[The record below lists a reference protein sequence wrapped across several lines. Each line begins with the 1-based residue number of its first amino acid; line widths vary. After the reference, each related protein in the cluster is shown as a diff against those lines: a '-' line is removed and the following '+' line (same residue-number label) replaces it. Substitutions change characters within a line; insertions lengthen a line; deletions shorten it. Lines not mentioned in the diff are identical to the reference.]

1 MQKVGLFFITA
12 IVAFI
17 MSGCAQKVSMRALEP
32 AEIDRAAYT
41 KKVAVT
47 DFYNDRVG
55 LSSKIEVNLSSV
67 RIDNKSYFTMVSR
80 SDFNKIIKEQRIQ
93 NSGLIDP
100 TTAVDIGN
108 LIGAQAIVSGHV
120 GNTTS
125 QDSYFYEERV
135 RCADKKCKELQYYN
149 VRCKKRIV
157 GLSAELR
164 IVDVEKGDIIYAET
178 MNPTSTFKHCSDDS
192 RAMPSRAMAAQKLA
206 TYIASSF
213 TYKLTPH
220 YRSFHVTLLE
230 DPDLDYTDRQEKL
243 LEVSLQ
249 YIEQS
254 RYDKAEQ
261 FLIQLIDSTKA
272 QSYVPIYNLG
282 VIKEASG
289 KYQEAKELY
298 AQADHLMIE
307 PVEEINK
314 AVVRIDKLIAKR
326 KKTREQLNR

>member
-12 IVAFI
+12 VVAFI

-55 LSSKIEVNLSSV
+55 LSSKIEANLASV
-67 RIDNKSYFTMVSR
+67 KIDNKNYFTMVSR
-80 SDFNKIIKEQRIQ
+80 NDFKKIIREQRIQ
-93 NSGLIDP
+93 NSGLMDP
-100 TTAVDIGN
+100 STAVDVGN
-108 LIGAQAIVSGHV
+108 LIGAEAIISGHV
-120 GNTTS
+120 GNAS
-125 QDSYFYEERV
+125 VQDSYFYEQRV
-135 RCADKKCKELQYYN
+135 RCADKKCKELRYYN

-178 MNPTSTFKHCSDDS
+178 MSPTSTFKHCADDS
-192 RAMPSRAMAAQKLA
+192 RALPSREMAAQELA
-206 TYIASSF
+206 IYIANSF

-261 FLIQLIDSTKA
+261 FLIQLIDSTRG
-272 QSYVPIYNLG
+272 QSYVALYNLG
-282 VIKEASG
+282 VIKEAQG

-298 AQADHLMIE
+298 SQADHLMIE
-307 PVEEINK
+307 PVEEINE
-314 AVVRIDKLIAKR
+314 AVLRIDRLIEKR
-326 KKTREQLNR
+326 DKTREQLNR

>member
-12 IVAFI
+12 VVAFI

-55 LSSKIEVNLSSV
+55 LSSKIESNLARV
-67 RIDNKSYFTMVSR
+67 KIDNKNYFTMVSR
-80 SDFNKIIKEQRIQ
+80 NDFNKIIKEQRIQ
-93 NSGLIDP
+93 NSGLIEP
-100 TTAVDIGN
+100 STAVNVGN

-120 GNTTS
+120 GTPTL
-125 QDSYFYEERV
+125 QDTYYYEKRV
-135 RCADKKCKELQYYN
+135 RCADKKCKELKYYN
-149 VRCKKRIV
+149 VRCKKRLV

-178 MNPTSTFKHCSDDS
+178 MNPTYTYRHCSDDS
-192 RAMPSRAMAAQKLA
+192 RALPSRDMAAQNLA
-206 TYIASSF
+206 TRIANSF

-220 YRSFHVTLLE
+220 YRSFHVNLLE

-261 FLIQLIDSTKA
+261 FLIQLIDSTK
-272 QSYVPIYNLG
+272 QESYVPIYNLG
-282 VIKEASG
+282 VIKEARG

-298 AQADHLMIE
+298 AQADHLMVE
-307 PVEEINK
+307 PVEEINQ
-314 AVVRIDKLIAKR
+314 AVIRIDKLIAKR
-326 KKTREQLNR
+326 NKTREQLNR

>member
-1 MQKVGLFFITA
+1 MQKIGLFFLTGV
-12 IVAFI
+12 VAFL
-17 MSGCAQKVSMRALEP
+17 MSGCAQKVKIRALEP

-55 LSSKIEVNLSSV
+55 LSSKIESNLAGVN
-67 RIDNKSYFTMVSR
+67 IDNKNYFTMVSR
-80 SDFNKIIKEQRIQ
+80 NDFNKIIAEQKIQ
-93 NSGLIDP
+93 NSGLLDQS
-100 TTAVDIGN
+100 TAVNVGS

-120 GNTTS
+120 GNAS
-125 QDSYFYEERV
+125 VQDSYFYEERV

-149 VRCKKRIV
+149 VRCKKRLV

-178 MNPTSTFKHCSDDS
+178 MSPTSSFKHCSDDS
-192 RAMPSRAMAAQKLA
+192 RPLPSREMAAQELA
-206 TYIASSF
+206 RYIANSF

-243 LEVSLQ
+243 LEVSLK

-261 FLIQLIDSTKA
+261 FLVQLIDSTNGE
-272 QSYVPIYNLG
+272 SYVAIYNLG
-282 VIKEASG
+282 VIKEAGG
-289 KYQEAKELY
+289 KYQEAKSF
-298 AQADHLMIE
+298 MG
-307 PVEEINK
+307 
-314 AVVRIDKLIAKR
+314 KLTI
-326 KKTREQLNR
+326 